1 MTLSKTPRKNKS
13 NQLEIGTAS
22 NIELTPLVSPAR
34 LSWNYSLLSQTLRL
48 EVVNTP
54 LFHRGNLMPT
64 IDQEG
69 FDPRQLH
76 EIQTKVL
83 FGTDEC

>member
-13 NQLEIGTAS
+13 NLLEIGTAS

-34 LSWNYSLLSQTLRL
+34 LNWNYSLFSQTLRL
-48 EVVNTP
+48 EVVQTP
-54 LFHRGNLMPT
+54 LFHRGSLMPT

-69 FDPRQLH
+69 FDPAQLH
-76 EIQTKVL
+76 AIQTKVD
-83 FGTDEC
+83 FGTNEY